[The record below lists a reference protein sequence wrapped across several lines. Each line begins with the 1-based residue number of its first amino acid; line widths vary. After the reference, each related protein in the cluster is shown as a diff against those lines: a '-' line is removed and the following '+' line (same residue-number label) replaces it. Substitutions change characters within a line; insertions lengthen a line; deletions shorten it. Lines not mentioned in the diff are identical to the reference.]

1 MNIIDY
7 ILNALASM
15 LERAAKAVR
24 PAGGG
29 GPGGPKTPV

>member
-1 MNIIDY
+1 MKTLDY
-7 ILNALASM
+7 IRNAIASM

-29 GPGGPKTPV
+29 GKGEEK